1 MITVSLGSQF
11 GNTQDWAKL
20 DSIRLRNTPG
30 PSSVKVIKARLRFKL
45 GLGLGP
51 RIC

>member
-30 PSSVKVIKARLRFKL
+30 PSSVKVKARLRVKF